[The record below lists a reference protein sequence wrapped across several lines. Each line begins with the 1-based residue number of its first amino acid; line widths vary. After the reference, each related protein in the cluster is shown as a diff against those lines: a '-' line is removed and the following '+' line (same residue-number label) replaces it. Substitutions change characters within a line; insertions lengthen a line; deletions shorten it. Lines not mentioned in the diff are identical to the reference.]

1 MTESRSPLPTAT
13 PSTLTT
19 DIMARSSG
27 FLVDLRFREWTSGAS
42 LLLEGRY
49 DVSRFHDALFACL
62 EIDLPEPIVA
72 SVTSRRAE
80 FLAGRALARTA
91 MRLAGV
97 CAGPT
102 QGQVP
107 IAADRSPVWPPGVNG
122 AISHSHGRCVVAVS
136 TNPHTYVGVDTE
148 RLAHDDAL
156 DAIVKHALVPEERK
170 QMDRNAAYSASQWA
184 TLVFSAK
191 ETLYKL
197 LYPTVR
203 QFFGFDAACVTGSVD
218 GGELSLRLLCDL
230 PGGHACGSPFTVS
243 FELDAEH
250 VTTWAA
256 AGLAPTPRQGGQAE
270 R

>member
-1 MTESRSPLPTAT
+1 MIRKPLHDDTA
-13 PSTLTT
+13 SAMIRELGAVS
-19 DIMARSSG
+19 DG
-27 FLVDLRFREWTSGAS
+27 FLFDLQFWTVTPGSPVIVQ
-42 LLLEGRY
+42 GRY
-49 DVSRFHDALFACL
+49 GAARFDDALFDRL
-62 EIDLPEPIVA
+62 HIRLPDPIAA
-72 SVTSRRAE
+72 SVTNRRAE

-91 MRLAGV
+91 MCRAGI
-97 CAGPT
+97 CSSIT

-136 TNPHTYVGVDTE
+136 ANPHTFVGVDTE
-148 RLAHDDAL
+148 RLACDDAL
-156 DAIVKHALVPEERK
+156 DAIVKHALVPVERE

-197 LYPTVR
+197 LHPTVE
-203 QFFGFDAACVTGSVD
+203 QFFGFDAACVTDTVD
-218 GGELSLRLLCDL
+218 GNELTLRLLHDL
-230 PGGHACGSPFTVS
+230 PGGHACGSQFTVS

-256 AGLAPTPRQGGQAE
+256 ISLGLTPRLG
-270 R
+270 